1 MVHHVQFIMIGQRK
15 IENYYNINN
24 KIIKNMDILL
34 NKVDESRK
42 KYIEKKNTEIKDF
55 IDEKFTSKNWKNW
68 SSEDVYYKRLYDYNF
83 PDYNYTCTDLK
94 Y

>member
-1 MVHHVQFIMIGQRK
+1 MIGQRK